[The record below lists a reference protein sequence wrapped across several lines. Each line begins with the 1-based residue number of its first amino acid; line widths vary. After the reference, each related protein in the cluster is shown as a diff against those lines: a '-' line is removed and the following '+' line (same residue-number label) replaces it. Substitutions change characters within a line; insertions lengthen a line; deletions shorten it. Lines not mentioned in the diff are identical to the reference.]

1 MFNNPI
7 KRWPDEHW
15 NRQAK
20 ALPPERPNL
29 PRKLQ
34 VLPPHI
40 VDLTLAPTTLEQI
53 RALPTVI
60 NQRRR

>member
-1 MFNNPI
+1 MFNNLI
-7 KRWPDEHW
+7 KRSRDERPD
-15 NRQAK
+15 RQANK
-20 ALPPERPNL
+20 PNPERPNL

-34 VLPPHI
+34 VLPPHL

-53 RALPTVI
+53 RALPSVI